1 MAQSMMVSA
10 ASSVAAA
17 STEPCDRCGAAAK
30 LALVLA
36 SGRQLTF
43 CGHHANSYTETILE
57 TAESIFLEPGFE
69 WWGMAVESPYVGAHR
84 AYA

>member
-1 MAQSMMVSA
+1 MVSA
-10 ASSVAAA
+10 ASSVAAG

-43 CGHHANSYTETILE
+43 CGHHANGYTETILA
-57 TAESIFLEPGFE
+57 TAESVFLEPGFE
-69 WWGMAVESPYVGAHR
+69 WRGAQVESDYIGAHR
-84 AYA
+84 ADAYAW